1 MDKRRC
7 QILFR
12 IFLIIFCIGM
22 FFVVQ
27 VYGAE
32 SNGEYLQYQEPKP
45 TTAVSW
51 YSTISY
57 IFSLVI
63 TFAFVIGLAYFAS
76 RFLGKKLGG
85 LSANGSSRIINV
97 LSFGTNR
104 GVYTV
109 EIAGKFLV
117 LGVTD
122 HNITILQEITD
133 SEEIEKLKI
142 EQVTV
147 PKGQFDSIFQ
157 RQLASLQQLS
167 QKFPTTFGANLQ
179 DGKKH
184 EREKR

>member
-1 MDKRRC
+1 MNKKKY
-7 QILFR
+7 QMLFR
-12 IFLIIFCIGM
+12 VFLMICIMGIFLLG
-22 FFVVQ
+22 Q
-27 VYGAE
+27 AYGAE

-57 IFSLVI
+57 IFSLII

-85 LSANGSSRIINV
+85 LSASGSSRIINV
-97 LSFGTNR
+97 LSLGTNR
-104 GVYTV
+104 AIYTV

-122 HNITILQEITD
+122 HAVTVLQEITD
-133 SEEIEKLKI
+133 SKEIEKLKV

-147 PKGQFDSIFQ
+147 PKDQFDNVFQ

-179 DGKKH
+179 NVQKH

>member
-1 MDKRRC
+1 M
-7 QILFR
+7 
-12 IFLIIFCIGM
+12 FCIGI
-22 FFVVQ
+22 FFVGQ

-32 SNGEYLQYQEPKP
+32 PNGEYLQYQEPKP
-45 TTAVSW
+45 AAAVSW

-57 IFSLVI
+57 IFSLII

-104 GVYTV
+104 AVYTV
-109 EIAGKFLV
+109 EVAGKFLV

-122 HNITILQEITD
+122 HNITVLQEITD
-133 SEEIEKLKI
+133 SKEIEKLKS

-147 PKGQFDSIFQ
+147 PKDQFENVFQ
-157 RQLASLQQLS
+157 RQLASLQQLT
-167 QKFPTTFGANLQ
+167 QRFPTTFGANLQ
-179 DGKKH
+179 NVQKH

>member
-1 MDKRRC
+1 MFC
-7 QILFR
+7 IG
-12 IFLIIFCIGM
+12 IFLIG
-22 FFVVQ
+22 Q

-32 SNGEYLQYQEPKP
+32 PNGEYLQYQEPKP

-57 IFSLVI
+57 IFSLII

-97 LSFGTNR
+97 LSFGNNR
-104 GVYTV
+104 AVYTV
-109 EIAGKFLV
+109 EIAGKFLA

-122 HNITILQEITD
+122 HTITVLQEITD
-133 SEEIEKLKI
+133 SKEIEKLKT
-142 EQVTV
+142 EQVAV

-167 QKFPTTFGANLQ
+167 QKFPATFGANLQ
-179 DGKKH
+179 KEQKH